1 MNKLTKVGCSALCGS
16 LAAISAA
23 YAGDLTVTGGA
34 DMTWMSKQ
42 YDTTGNPLGVGS
54 NSTLNGSGELD
65 NGWTFDVA
73 IANTNL
79 QAYSATTVNLTM
91 GGVGKL
97 TLDQGSSANGI
108 QAFDNVMPTAW
119 EEASGAGLSGGIRG
133 LVSGSG
139 TSQNIMYT
147 SPTGLGSTLTLT
159 WAPDIGATDISDKT
173 TGHSADGNGAGY
185 DVTIKINPSLGTEL
199 LSGLNLYAGAHTAE
213 RKNNNSGKEEPWQ
226 AVGAIT
232 YSLGPVSLGH
242 MWSAEDSGD
251 NTTTVWRSYK
261 LHGYGLS
268 FNINDDLSVS
278 YGKLDSRKT
287 GYNHSATQT
296 GAPGDRRITVES
308 YQIAYTMGGASI
320 RLADVTVDN
329 AAFSAGNTKEATVL
343 SLGLAF

>member
-23 YAGDLTVTGGA
+23 NAGDMTVTGGA
-34 DMTWMSKQ
+34 DMTWMSKT
-42 YDTTGNPLGVGS
+42 YDTTGNPFGVGS
-54 NSTLNGSGELD
+54 NSTLKGSGELD
-65 NGWTFDVA
+65 NGWAFDVS

-91 GGVGKL
+91 GGAGKL
-97 TLDQGSSANGI
+97 TMDQGSSANGI
-108 QAFDNVMPTAW
+108 QAFDNVLPTAW

-139 TSQNIMYT
+139 TSHNIMYT
-147 SPTGLGSTLTLT
+147 SPAGLGSTLTLT
-159 WAPDIGATDISDKT
+159 WAPDIGAADTTDKT
-173 TGHSADGNGAGY
+173 TGSSADGNGAGY
-185 DVTIKINPSLGTEL
+185 DVTIKVNPSMGTEL

-213 RKNNNSGKEEPWQ
+213 RANNNSTNEEPWQ

-242 MWSAEDSGD
+242 MWSAEDSGN
-251 NTTTVWRSYK
+251 NTATAWRSYK

-329 AAFSAGNTKEATVL
+329 AAFSAGNTKDATVL